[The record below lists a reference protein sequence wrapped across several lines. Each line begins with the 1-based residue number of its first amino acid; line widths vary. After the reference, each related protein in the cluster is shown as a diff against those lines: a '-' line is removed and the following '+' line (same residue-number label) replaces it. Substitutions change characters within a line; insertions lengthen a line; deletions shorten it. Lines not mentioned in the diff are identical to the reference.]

1 MTTHSSGDIAA
12 DARRLDTRTL
22 PDGEEAQVMIIS
34 RTYDGDVAEI
44 WDVVTNPERLPRWFL
59 PVSGDLRVGGRY
71 QLEGNAEG
79 EVLTCEPPQAFS
91 ATWEYGGDVSWI
103 EVELSPVDGGRT
115 RLQLRH
121 IARPNEHWKQY
132 GPGAVGIGWDLALHG
147 LSQYLFSGG
156 EPVDPA
162 AAAEWSASEE
172 GRRFMTASSE
182 GWYEADVAR
191 GTDPATA
198 RPAADRTL
206 AFYTGDAEPE
216 QAEGPAGS

>member
-12 DARRLDTRTL
+12 DERHLDTRTL
-22 PDGEEAQVMIIS
+22 PDGEEAQVMSIS
-34 RTYDGDVAEI
+34 RTYDGEVAEI

-59 PVSGDLRVGGRY
+59 PVSGDLRVGGRFRI
-71 QLEGNAEG
+71 EGNAEG
-79 EVLTCEPPQAFS
+79 EVLTCDPPRAFS

-103 EVELSPVDGGRT
+103 EVELAPVEGGRT

-121 IARPNEHWKQY
+121 VARPNEHWKQY

-147 LSQYLFSGG
+147 LSQYIFSGG

-162 AAAEWSASEE
+162 AAAEWAASEE

-206 AFYTGDAEPE
+206 AFYTG
-216 QAEGPAGS
+216 EGSEAP